1 MDNLMLTL
9 ILCITGVYLLLR
21 LTRLSE
27 RTRMNREREEL
38 VREMVRKTVQQ
49 RRLDELYGRDH
60 ED

>member
-1 MDNLMLTL
+1 
-9 ILCITGVYLLLR
+9 
-21 LTRLSE
+21 
-27 RTRMNREREEL
+27 MNREREEL

>member
-1 MDNLMLTL
+1 MDDLMLTL